1 MANIQPIPQELYNTI
16 SNLLSIQQR
25 EHNRNYQKDYYLNNI
40 EKCRL
45 NKRINYYKKFF
56 DLEYINETIRI
67 YGKELSIIQFKIK
80 RLEQQKQIL
89 INNPSNNIP
98 TFNLNF

>member
-1 MANIQPIPQELYNTI
+1 MTNIQPIPQELYNTI
-16 SNLLSIQQR
+16 SNIISIQR

-67 YGKELSIIQFKIK
+67 YGKELAIIQFKIK